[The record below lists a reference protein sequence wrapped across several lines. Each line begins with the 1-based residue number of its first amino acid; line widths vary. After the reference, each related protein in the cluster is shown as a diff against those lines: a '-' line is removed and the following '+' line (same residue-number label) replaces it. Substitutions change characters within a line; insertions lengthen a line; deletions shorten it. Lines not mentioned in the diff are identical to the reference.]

1 MTRCILSRPPFRDEL
16 AVAVREAYAPLLP
29 LINRVLASMSD
40 KEKRQIRN
48 SWLAVNYN
56 EGISWHKLVSTLIP
70 VGAGITLF
78 ILSLSIAYFH
88 LRQEITRRRQVEAD
102 LALAKEAAELAARQ
116 KADFLATMSHEI
128 RTP

>member
-1 MTRCILSRPPFRDEL
+1 MAQADQH
-16 AVAVREAYAPLLP
+16 
-29 LINRVLASMSD
+29 SD
-40 KEKRQIRN
+40 
-48 SWLAVNYN
+48 
-56 EGISWHKLVSTLIP
+56 P

-102 LALAKEAAELAARQ
+102 LASAKEEAELAARQ